1 MEITNNQNAE
11 SFVVRELTE
20 KSNGNAKYFLLSN
33 GNIRAEF
40 YASEYAETISAQETN
55 TYNPPA
61 AVKATAAAA
70 DSQTLNLGVTVY
82 GFTAD
87 LTTPLSGNNTYT
99 MYAPNITRNA
109 SAFLIKGNRTA
120 MSRVAFAQVGGSVPQ
135 GIDIQSCKL
144 YLCTGSTAPDNL
156 FYSYANI
163 AGNPITVNSV
173 SFSTTPS
180 GLFSYS
186 LGEDNR
192 YWATIDVAA
201 TAGASLNRGFCL
213 LPYSSAMM
221 AVSVCSSVAEQS
233 VRPKLVVEYTL
244 PVDASHEDIA
254 DVAANLQYAAV
265 EEKEQSYVEGGAGNA
280 GEYGV
285 NVRTGR
291 LFFDKPLFSLGGNK
305 MPASFELCYNKAN
318 ADTRKIN
325 TDNSTAKTFNLAT
338 HMPKGFK
345 LNCQQYV
352 FPSGNDYV
360 YVDGAYNYHRFALAQ
375 NATDV
380 YFDTAGTGL
389 LLYVKTDGFEIKDNT
404 FNRMTFNAK
413 GLLISVEKTFKNA
426 TVSMTNAYDAED
438 ADKLVSVTDGMGR
451 VTQFAYA
458 GRTVTVTKPDGNTL
472 TMTMND
478 DWRLAGLSES
488 DGTSSSYAYNAD
500 GVLESAENSAGEKAV
515 FTFDAQGRVAG
526 VKNKVKGSSVGNT
539 LFDYT
544 LSYLTKT
551 VTYRYTD
558 DEDATHKI
566 RYVYEFD
573 GDGKTVRTYEALD
586 DAFNSYGN
594 IQFRSESE
602 FEHFVQTNTGT
613 PMLAGMFETA
623 GEIYNSKVV
632 DEFQTTAYSVN
643 SLSELPKTK
652 SGEHYVLSATANLAG
667 TNAGEVY
674 KIELVEAGT
683 TERVI
688 KTLEFNAGENRP
700 QYRAISF
707 TVLGDV
713 GQVGFRLVRQAV
725 FSSGGFYNVKLT
737 KTLKPKTYDCTNMGK
752 NVIDN
757 VCGQKWSSLTGNM
770 SVEYTP
776 TASSAVVEL
785 NNIKFLAEDFE
796 VNKKNANDSTAGFDV
811 WYNGLKNCIHNAH
824 NVKFFTGST
833 KYTFNCVEFA
843 RVTFENGRAIIDKI
857 VYSPETGVYARA
869 VRNVIG
875 NFDDSRYSYIIEQ
888 YTDLDEHMLAVRKK
902 GFNDMITEYSYDDL
916 GNLTSEKTYDYW
928 SPDTFFKTEYV
939 YEQNGGF
946 LKSVTTHDLSP
957 AVTVQ
962 YSNTLSTGNVSEVT
976 SPRGQTTSS
985 VYAANNIQLTEISST
1000 VDGTKN
1006 KNGFSYN
1013 SGRLESA
1020 SNDGVSYQ
1028 FYYNSYNEVSSVYA
1042 GGSKLL
1048 EKTYEHTPQKD
1059 VVVTKHANGNEV
1071 RKTYD
1076 KYERLVKVEERLST
1090 SDEFEQKTVYI
1101 YSDNDVSNIVDPFDQ
1116 NLTISADSPL
1126 RIVLDKEKGTW
1137 YDYDSSGRVSE
1148 TDGCGVWYDEKNR
1161 LYSRDV
1167 TTPFGKIA
1175 TYVDYA
1181 DGQYPDNPDRVKGS
1195 RSGGYT
1201 ENYSYDS
1208 LSRIDGIDVELAST
1222 ASSPT
1227 KTCSLKREIT
1237 YNDSDAEEGN
1247 KKYASELVKSISVR
1261 DGNKGE
1267 FAAALS
1273 AYTLDYDGDGNI
1285 TKHTT
1290 QVTYESSG
1298 LFIPATT
1305 ESFGL
1310 IPPATSDYTI
1320 LQTKTTSST
1329 YEYDKLNR
1337 LTRENNERLGKTW
1350 TYSYDAGGNVTERKE
1365 YAYTT
1370 AEQLD
1375 NETATATKEYVYR
1388 TSGWKDQLL
1397 SYDGESIVYDAS
1409 GNPTTY
1415 RGATLGFEAGRR
1427 LKSYKKAG
1435 DANAYEFTF
1444 DCRGVRKSKKTKDAD
1459 GHDKTWSFYYDED
1472 GKLWGETKSEKVL
1485 QGNFGIQLWT
1495 DKITKIGF
1503 FHLNS
1508 GLAGFTLS
1516 RQTGIADAVK
1526 ADYIYRKNALGDI
1539 DGIFDTDMN
1548 LIGEYVYDAWGNC
1561 TIEASGADNIEIME
1575 TNPFRYR
1582 GYYWDKELNLYYLQ
1596 TRYYDPQTG
1605 RFINADGIEYALEQY
1620 KNINALNL
1628 YSYCNNNPIMGIDP
1642 EGTKSKFWGWL
1653 LTAFVAV
1660 VATAAI
1666 VVGTVVTGGL
1676 VSAVLVGAG
1685 VGALTSMGSS
1695 VIAQGGFK
1703 DADPWQVAKSGAIG
1717 AVIGAA
1723 SGAASWAIGTI
1734 GQAIGQHLGYA
1745 FSSMRHISSGVKLGS
1760 VFGVDLMMSTGKIA
1774 GSVIGGIAGGT
1785 FMNYHA
1791 NLLFGTKLNFEE
1803 AMNQGIGGEISSWL
1817 IGIFKWLVK

>member
-40 YASEYAETISAQETN
+40 YASECAETISAEETN
-55 TYNPPA
+55 ADKLPA
-61 AVKATAAAA
+61 AVKATAAA

-82 GFTAD
+82 GFTSD
-87 LTTPLSGNNTYT
+87 LPTPISGNNTYN

-109 SAFLIKGNRTA
+109 SAFLVKGNRTA

-265 EEKEQSYVEGGAGNA
+265 EKKEQSYVEGGAGNA

-488 DGTSSSYAYNAD
+488 DGTSNSYAYYAD

-526 VKNKVKGSSVGNT
+526 VKNKVKGSTVGNT

-843 RVTFENGRAIIDKI
+843 RVTFENGRAIIDKT

-869 VRNVIG
+869 VRNVIENYDG
-875 NFDDSRYSYIIEQ
+875 GSDSYLIEQ
-888 YTDLDEHMLAVRKK
+888 YTDLDEDMLAVRKK

-985 VYAANNIQLTEISST
+985 VYAANNVQLTEISST

-1013 SGRLESA
+1013 SGRLASA

-1076 KYERLVKVEERLST
+1076 KYERLVKVEERLSA

-1126 RIVLDKEKGTW
+1126 RIVLDKEKGTRYN
-1137 YDYDSSGRVSE
+1137 YDDSGRVSE
-1148 TDGCGVWYDEKNR
+1148 IDGYRVWYDESNR
-1161 LYSRDV
+1161 LYMRDV
-1167 TTPFGKIA
+1167 STPFGVVNASIF
-1175 TYVDYA
+1175 YA
-1181 DGQYPDNPDRVKGS
+1181 GDVLYPDEPDRVLGS
-1195 RSGGYT
+1195 GAGRYT
-1201 ENYSYDS
+1201 ENYNLDS
-1208 LSRIDGIDVELAST
+1208 QKRVSRIDVELAST
-1222 ASSPT
+1222 ASSPR

-1247 KKYASELVKSISVR
+1247 KKYASELVKSIYVR
-1261 DGNKGE
+1261 DGKKDENE
-1267 FAAALS
+1267 PALS
-1273 AYTLDYDGDGNI
+1273 VYTLEYDGDGNI
-1285 TKHTT
+1285 TKHTYSKPGIAIALGT
-1290 QVTYESSG
+1290 V
-1298 LFIPATT
+1298 
-1305 ESFGL
+1305 
-1310 IPPATSDYTI
+1310 
-1320 LQTKTTSST
+1320 TSST

-1350 TYSYDAGGNVTERKE
+1350 TYSYDAGGNITERKE

-1444 DCRGVRKSKKTKDAD
+1444 DYRGVRNSKKTKDAD

-1485 QGNFGIQLWT
+1485 QGNFGIKLWT
-1495 DKITKIGF
+1495 DKITKIGY

-1539 DGIFDTDMN
+1539 DGIFDADMN

-1561 TIEASGADNIEIME
+1561 TIEAAGADNIEIME

-1605 RFINADGIEYALEQY
+1605 RFINADNVGYGVINFN
-1620 KNINALNL
+1620 KINALNL
-1628 YSYCNNNPIMGIDP
+1628 YSYCINNPINYKDPTGEDWKSFWKKVGNFFNKVVDTIDAVIMTFSIEGGVGMGFGFDWELGP
-1642 EGTKSKFWGWL
+1642 VSFDFGGHGNLFYFKAGGDEDYPFGTEREVGFGGNVGAFTFGLNFSEEYEPYGGEGFESSTNEPK
-1653 LTAFVAV
+1653 AFFGVSAGFYL
-1660 VATAAI
+1660 
-1666 VVGTVVTGGL
+1666 VVGFEF
-1676 VSAVLVGAG
+1676 
-1685 VGALTSMGSS
+1685 SMGWDL
-1695 VIAQGGFK
+1695 IELK
-1703 DADPWQVAKSGAIG
+1703 DRLK
-1717 AVIGAA
+1717 
-1723 SGAASWAIGTI
+1723 
-1734 GQAIGQHLGYA
+1734 
-1745 FSSMRHISSGVKLGS
+1745 
-1760 VFGVDLMMSTGKIA
+1760 KIW
-1774 GSVIGGIAGGT
+1774 G
-1785 FMNYHA
+1785 
-1791 NLLFGTKLNFEE
+1791 
-1803 AMNQGIGGEISSWL
+1803 
-1817 IGIFKWLVK
+1817 

>member
-40 YASEYAETISAQETN
+40 YASECAETISAEETN
-55 TYNPPA
+55 ADKLPA
-61 AVKATAAAA
+61 AVKATAAA

-82 GFTAD
+82 GFTSD
-87 LTTPLSGNNTYT
+87 LPTPISGNNTYN

-109 SAFLIKGNRTA
+109 SAFLVKGNRTA
-120 MSRVAFAQVGGSVPQ
+120 MSRVAFVQVGGSVPQ

-163 AGNPITVNSV
+163 KGNPITVNSV

-192 YWATIDVAA
+192 YWATIEVAA

-291 LFFDKPLFSLGGNK
+291 LFFDKQLFSLGGNK

-360 YVDGAYNYHRFALAQ
+360 YVDGAYNYHTFALAQ

-488 DGTSSSYAYNAD
+488 DGTSNSYAYYAD

-526 VKNKVKGSSVGNT
+526 VKNKVKGSTVSNT

-586 DAFNSYGN
+586 DSFNSYGN

-688 KTLEFNAGENRP
+688 KTLEFTAGENRP

-843 RVTFENGRAIIDKI
+843 RVTFENGRAIIDKT

-869 VRNVIG
+869 VRNVIENYDG
-875 NFDDSRYSYIIEQ
+875 GSDSYLIEQ
-888 YTDLDEHMLAVRKK
+888 YTDLDEDMLAVRKK
-902 GFNDMITEYSYDDL
+902 GFNDMITEYSYDYL

-985 VYAANNIQLTEISST
+985 VYAANNVQLTEISST

-1013 SGRLESA
+1013 SGRLASA

-1048 EKTYEHTPQKD
+1048 EKIYEHTPQKD

-1076 KYERLVKVEERLST
+1076 KYERLVKVEERLSA

-1126 RIVLDKEKGTW
+1126 RIVLDKEKGTRYN
-1137 YDYDSSGRVSE
+1137 YDNSGRVSE
-1148 TDGCGVWYDEKNR
+1148 IDGYRVWYDESNR
-1161 LYSRDV
+1161 LYMRDV
-1167 TTPFGKIA
+1167 STPFGVVNASIF
-1175 TYVDYA
+1175 YA
-1181 DGQYPDNPDRVKGS
+1181 GELLYPDEPDRVLGS
-1195 RSGGYT
+1195 GAGRYT
-1201 ENYSYDS
+1201 ENYNLDS
-1208 LSRIDGIDVELAST
+1208 QKRVSRIDVDMTSAV
-1222 ASSPT
+1222 SSPR

-1247 KKYASELVKSISVR
+1247 KKYASELVKSIYVR
-1261 DGNKGE
+1261 DGKKDENE
-1267 FAAALS
+1267 PALS
-1273 AYTLDYDGDGNI
+1273 VYTLEYDGDGNI
-1285 TKHTT
+1285 TKHTYSKPGIAIALGT
-1290 QVTYESSG
+1290 V
-1298 LFIPATT
+1298 
-1305 ESFGL
+1305 
-1310 IPPATSDYTI
+1310 
-1320 LQTKTTSST
+1320 TSST

-1350 TYSYDAGGNVTERKE
+1350 TYGYDAGGNITERKE

-1444 DCRGVRKSKKTKDAD
+1444 DYRGVRNSKKTKDAD

-1472 GKLWGETKSEKVL
+1472 GKLWGETKSEKVQ
-1485 QGNFGIQLWT
+1485 QGNFGIKLWT
-1495 DKITKIGF
+1495 NQITKIGY

-1561 TIEASGADNIEIME
+1561 TIEAVGADNIEIME

-1642 EGTKSKFWGWL
+1642 EGTINWKKIFNIIGVF
-1653 LTAFVAV
+1653 AIMAAAVVVAV
-1660 VATAAI
+1660 GAL
-1666 VVGTVVTGGL
+1666 VTGGL
-1676 VSAVLVGAG
+1676 VGAVVGGAATGALFAMSKNVHEQVQTNGFENFKWGSFLKDMAVGATVGAVTGAVSHVAMGIGASVGSQLGLSFSRHAIRGVTMGSIVSRDILVGAG
-1685 VGALTSMGSS
+1685 SFLGQAGANL
-1695 VIAQGGFK
+1695 VA
-1703 DADPWQVAKSGAIG
+1703 QVASGFA
-1717 AVIGAA
+1717 
-1723 SGAASWAIGTI
+1723 TN
-1734 GQAIGQHLGYA
+1734 Y
-1745 FSSMRHISSGVKLGS
+1745 
-1760 VFGVDLMMSTGKIA
+1760 
-1774 GSVIGGIAGGT
+1774 
-1785 FMNYHA
+1785 FMNE
-1791 NLLFGTKLNFEE
+1791 NNDFDEI
-1803 AMNQGIGGEISSWL
+1803 MNN
-1817 IGIFKWLVK
+1817 GIFDAIKDLLLDLFLK

>member
-40 YASEYAETISAQETN
+40 YASECAETISAEETN
-55 TYNPPA
+55 ADKLPA
-61 AVKATAAAA
+61 AVKATAAA

-82 GFTAD
+82 GFTSD
-87 LTTPLSGNNTYT
+87 LPTPISGNNTYN

-109 SAFLIKGNRTA
+109 SAFLVKGNRTA

-163 AGNPITVNSV
+163 KGNPITVNSV

-192 YWATIDVAA
+192 YWATIEVAA

-291 LFFDKPLFSLGGNK
+291 LFFDKQLFSLGGNK

-360 YVDGAYNYHRFALAQ
+360 YVDGAYNYHTFALAQ

-488 DGTSSSYAYNAD
+488 DGTSNSYAYYAD

-526 VKNKVKGSSVGNT
+526 VKNKVKGSTVSNT

-558 DEDATHKI
+558 DEDATDKI

-586 DAFNSYGN
+586 DSFNSYGN

-613 PMLAGMFETA
+613 PMLSGMFETA

-688 KTLEFNAGENRP
+688 KTLEFTAGENRP

-796 VNKKNANDSTAGFDV
+796 VNKKNANDSTAGFDL

-843 RVTFENGRAIIDKI
+843 RVTFENGRAIIDKT

-869 VRNVIG
+869 VRNVIENYDG
-875 NFDDSRYSYIIEQ
+875 GSDSYLIEQ
-888 YTDLDEHMLAVRKK
+888 YTDLDEHMFAVRKK

-985 VYAANNIQLTEISST
+985 VYAANNVQLTEISST

-1013 SGRLESA
+1013 SGRLASA

-1076 KYERLVKVEERLST
+1076 KYERLVKVEERLSA

-1101 YSDNDVSNIVDPFDQ
+1101 YSDNDVSNIVDPFEQ

-1126 RIVLDKEKGTW
+1126 RIVLDKEKGTRYN
-1137 YDYDSSGRVSE
+1137 YDNSGRVSE
-1148 TDGCGVWYDEKNR
+1148 IDGYRVWYDESNR
-1161 LYSRDV
+1161 LYMRDV
-1167 TTPFGKIA
+1167 STPFGVVNSSIF
-1175 TYVDYA
+1175 YA
-1181 DGQYPDNPDRVKGS
+1181 GELLYPDEPDRVLGS
-1195 RSGGYT
+1195 GAGRYT
-1201 ENYSYDS
+1201 ENYNLDS
-1208 LSRIDGIDVELAST
+1208 QKRVSRIDVDMTSAV
-1222 ASSPT
+1222 SSPR

-1247 KKYASELVKSISVR
+1247 KKYASELVKSIYVR
-1261 DGNKGE
+1261 DGKKDENE
-1267 FAAALS
+1267 PALS
-1273 AYTLDYDGDGNI
+1273 VYTLEYDGDGNI
-1285 TKHTT
+1285 TKHTYSKPGIAIALGT
-1290 QVTYESSG
+1290 V
-1298 LFIPATT
+1298 
-1305 ESFGL
+1305 
-1310 IPPATSDYTI
+1310 
-1320 LQTKTTSST
+1320 TSST

-1350 TYSYDAGGNVTERKE
+1350 TYSYDAGGNITERKE

-1444 DCRGVRKSKKTKDAD
+1444 DYRGVRNSKKTKDAD

-1485 QGNFGIQLWT
+1485 QGNFGIKLWT
-1495 DKITKIGF
+1495 DRITKIGF

-1561 TIEASGADNIEIME
+1561 TIEATGADNIEIME

-1582 GYYWDKELNLYYLQ
+1582 GYYWDKELNFYYLQ

-1605 RFINADGIEYALEQY
+1605 RFINADNVGYGVINFN
-1620 KNINALNL
+1620 KINALNL
-1628 YSYCNNNPIMGIDP
+1628 YSYCINNPINYKDPTGEDWKSFWKKVGNFFNKVVDTIDAVIMTFSIEGGVGMGFGFDWELGPVSFDFGGHGNLFYFKAGGDEDYPFGTEREVGFGFKFGNIAVGFNFSEEYEP
-1642 EGTKSKFWGWL
+1642 YGGEGFESSTNEPK
-1653 LTAFVAV
+1653 AFL
-1660 VATAAI
+1660 
-1666 VVGTVVTGGL
+1666 G
-1676 VSAVLVGAG
+1676 VGAG
-1685 VGALTSMGSS
+1685 FYFVVGFEFSMGWDL
-1695 VIAQGGFK
+1695 IELK
-1703 DADPWQVAKSGAIG
+1703 DRLRRIWG
-1717 AVIGAA
+1717 
-1723 SGAASWAIGTI
+1723 
-1734 GQAIGQHLGYA
+1734 
-1745 FSSMRHISSGVKLGS
+1745 
-1760 VFGVDLMMSTGKIA
+1760 
-1774 GSVIGGIAGGT
+1774 
-1785 FMNYHA
+1785 
-1791 NLLFGTKLNFEE
+1791 
-1803 AMNQGIGGEISSWL
+1803 
-1817 IGIFKWLVK
+1817 

>member
-40 YASEYAETISAQETN
+40 YASECAETISAEETN
-55 TYNPPA
+55 ADKLPA
-61 AVKATAAAA
+61 AVKATAAA

-82 GFTAD
+82 GFTSD
-87 LTTPLSGNNTYT
+87 LPTPISGNNTYN

-109 SAFLIKGNRTA
+109 SAFLVKGNRTA
-120 MSRVAFAQVGGSVPQ
+120 MSRVAFVQVGGSVPQ

-163 AGNPITVNSV
+163 KGNPITVNSV

-192 YWATIDVAA
+192 YWATIEVAA

-291 LFFDKPLFSLGGNK
+291 LFFDKQLFSLGGNK

-360 YVDGAYNYHRFALAQ
+360 YVDGAYNYHTFALAQ

-488 DGTSSSYAYNAD
+488 DGTSNSYAYYAD

-526 VKNKVKGSSVGNT
+526 VKNKVKGSTVSNT

-558 DEDATHKI
+558 DEDATDKI

-613 PMLAGMFETA
+613 PMLSGMFETA
-623 GEIYNSKVV
+623 GEILGNKEMSGNKTV
-632 DEFQTTAYSVN
+632 YSVN

-652 SGEHYVLSATANLAG
+652 SGEHYVLSATANLSG
-667 TNAGEVY
+667 TNANEVY

-688 KTLEFNAGENRP
+688 KTLEFTAGENRP

-707 TVLGDV
+707 TVPDDI
-713 GQVGFRLVRQAV
+713 GQAGFKLVVQ
-725 FSSGGFYNVKLT
+725 GGSASFNNVKLT
-737 KTLKPKTYDCTNMGK
+737 KTLKPKTYDCTNMG
-752 NVIDN
+752 NNLIDN
-757 VCGQKWSSLTGNM
+757 VCGQKWSSLPENL
-770 SVEYTP
+770 SVKYSP

-796 VNKKNANDSTAGFDV
+796 VNKKNANDSTAGFDL

-843 RVTFENGRAIIDKI
+843 RVTFENGRAIIDKT
-857 VYSPETGVYARA
+857 VYSPETGIYARA

-985 VYAANNIQLTEISST
+985 VYAANNVQLTEISST

-1006 KNGFSYN
+1006 KNGFSHN

-1028 FYYNSYNEVSSVYA
+1028 FYYNSYNEVNSVYA

-1076 KYERLVKVEERLST
+1076 KYERLVKVEERLSA

-1137 YDYDSSGRVSE
+1137 YDYDNSGRVSE

-1222 ASSPT
+1222 ASSPR

-1247 KKYASELVKSISVR
+1247 KKYASELVKSIYVR
-1261 DGNKGE
+1261 DGKKDENE
-1267 FAAALS
+1267 PALS
-1273 AYTLDYDGDGNI
+1273 VYTLEYDGDGNI
-1285 TKHTT
+1285 TKHTYSKPGIAIALGT
-1290 QVTYESSG
+1290 V
-1298 LFIPATT
+1298 
-1305 ESFGL
+1305 
-1310 IPPATSDYTI
+1310 
-1320 LQTKTTSST
+1320 TSST

-1350 TYSYDAGGNVTERKE
+1350 TYSYDAGGNITERKE

-1444 DCRGVRKSKKTKDAD
+1444 DYRGVRNSKKTKDAD

-1472 GKLWGETKSEKVL
+1472 GKLWGETKSEKVQ
-1485 QGNFGIQLWT
+1485 QGNFGIKLWT
-1495 DKITKIGF
+1495 NQITKIGY

-1539 DGIFDTDMN
+1539 DGIFDADMN

-1561 TIEASGADNIEIME
+1561 TIEATGADNIEIME

-1582 GYYWDKELNLYYLQ
+1582 GYYWDKELNFYYLQ

-1605 RFINADGIEYALEQY
+1605 RFINADNVGYGLTQFELL
-1620 KNINALNL
+1620 NGLNL
-1628 YSYCNNNPIMGIDP
+1628 YSYCLNNPIGYTDESGSSLILIGLILGAIIGGTAGGVIVNKKAKESGA
-1642 EGTKSKFWGWL
+1642 EGWELVGWTVL
-1653 LTAFVAV
+1653 GVFGGALAGGALGAGAGALVGGAAAAGTAIGGSLA
-1660 VATAAI
+1660 
-1666 VVGTVVTGGL
+1666 TGGAFAGGA
-1676 VSAVLVGAG
+1676 AVAGTALVGAG
-1685 VGALTSMGSS
+1685 VVAGVGALALGTNIVKFAKDPYIEYKKKGMSQKQREMFQREIESYKEEEGR
-1695 VIAQGGFK
+1695 GGNDNLSREIIDLIVEMIMELFK
-1703 DADPWQVAKSGAIG
+1703 
-1717 AVIGAA
+1717 
-1723 SGAASWAIGTI
+1723 
-1734 GQAIGQHLGYA
+1734 
-1745 FSSMRHISSGVKLGS
+1745 
-1760 VFGVDLMMSTGKIA
+1760 
-1774 GSVIGGIAGGT
+1774 
-1785 FMNYHA
+1785 
-1791 NLLFGTKLNFEE
+1791 
-1803 AMNQGIGGEISSWL
+1803 
-1817 IGIFKWLVK
+1817 

>member
-40 YASEYAETISAQETN
+40 YASECAETISAEETN
-55 TYNPPA
+55 ADKLPA
-61 AVKATAAAA
+61 AVKATAAA

-82 GFTAD
+82 GFTSD
-87 LTTPLSGNNTYT
+87 LPTPISGNNTYN

-109 SAFLIKGNRTA
+109 SAFLVKGNRTA
-120 MSRVAFAQVGGSVPQ
+120 MSRVAFVQVGGSVPQ

-163 AGNPITVNSV
+163 KGNPITVNSV

-192 YWATIDVAA
+192 YWATIEVAA

-360 YVDGAYNYHRFALAQ
+360 YVDGAYNYHTFALAQ

-488 DGTSSSYAYNAD
+488 DGTSNSYAYYAD

-526 VKNKVKGSSVGNT
+526 VKNKVKGSTVGNT

-558 DEDATHKI
+558 DEDATDKI

-613 PMLAGMFETA
+613 PMLSGMFETA
-623 GEIYNSKVV
+623 GEIFGNKEMSGNKTV
-632 DEFQTTAYSVN
+632 YSVN

-652 SGEHYVLSATANLAG
+652 SGEHYVLSATANLSG
-667 TNAGEVY
+667 TNANEVY

-688 KTLEFNAGENRP
+688 KTLEFTAGENRP

-707 TVLGDV
+707 TVPDDI
-713 GQVGFRLVRQAV
+713 GQAGFKLVVQ
-725 FSSGGFYNVKLT
+725 GGSASFNNVKLT
-737 KTLKPKTYDCTNMGK
+737 KTLKPKTYDCTNMG
-752 NVIDN
+752 NNLIDN
-757 VCGQKWSSLTGNM
+757 VCGQKWSSLPENL
-770 SVEYTP
+770 SVKYSP

-843 RVTFENGRAIIDKI
+843 RVTFENGRAIIDKT

-869 VRNVIG
+869 VRNIIG

-888 YTDLDEHMLAVRKK
+888 YTDLDEDMLAVRKK

-985 VYAANNIQLTEISST
+985 VYAANNVQLTEISST

-1013 SGRLESA
+1013 SGRLASA

-1028 FYYNSYNEVSSVYA
+1028 FYYNSYNEVNSVYA

-1076 KYERLVKVEERLST
+1076 KYERLVKVEERLSA

-1137 YDYDSSGRVSE
+1137 YDYDNSGRVSE
-1148 TDGCGVWYDEKNR
+1148 IDGYRVWYDESNR
-1161 LYSRDV
+1161 LYMRDV
-1167 TTPFGKIA
+1167 STPFGAVNASIF
-1175 TYVDYA
+1175 YA
-1181 DGQYPDNPDRVKGS
+1181 GELLYPDEPDRVLGS
-1195 RSGGYT
+1195 GAGRYT
-1201 ENYSYDS
+1201 ENYNLDS
-1208 LSRIDGIDVELAST
+1208 QKRVSRIDVELAST
-1222 ASSPT
+1222 ASSPR

-1247 KKYASELVKSISVR
+1247 KKYASELVKSIYVR
-1261 DGNKGE
+1261 DGKKDENE
-1267 FAAALS
+1267 PALS
-1273 AYTLDYDGDGNI
+1273 VYTLEYDGDGNI
-1285 TKHTT
+1285 TKHTYSKPGIAIALGT
-1290 QVTYESSG
+1290 VTS
-1298 LFIPATT
+1298 A
-1305 ESFGL
+1305 
-1310 IPPATSDYTI
+1310 
-1320 LQTKTTSST
+1320 T

-1444 DCRGVRKSKKTKDAD
+1444 DYRGVRNSKKTKDAD

-1485 QGNFGIQLWT
+1485 QGNFGIKLWT

-1539 DGIFDTDMN
+1539 DGIFDADMN

-1561 TIEASGADNIEIME
+1561 TIEAAGADNIEIME

-1605 RFINADGIEYALEQY
+1605 RFINAD
-1620 KNINALNL
+1620 NIGYGLTQFELLNGLNL
-1628 YSYCNNNPIMGIDP
+1628 YSYCLNNPIGYTDESGSSLILIGLILGAIIGGTAGGVIVNKKAKESGA
-1642 EGTKSKFWGWL
+1642 EGWELVGW
-1653 LTAFVAV
+1653 TALGVFGGALAGGALGAGAGALVGGA
-1660 VATAAI
+1660 AAAGTAIGGSLA
-1666 VVGTVVTGGL
+1666 TGGAFAGGA
-1676 VSAVLVGAG
+1676 AVAGTALVGAG
-1685 VGALTSMGSS
+1685 VVAGVGALAGIVEFREHTKNKRKSNWDKHSGTRS
-1695 VIAQGGFK
+1695 GGPEKK
-1703 DADPWQVAKSGAIG
+1703 DSRMKYKKWKRNSKGLIPF
-1717 AVIGAA
+1717 
-1723 SGAASWAIGTI
+1723 
-1734 GQAIGQHLGYA
+1734 L
-1745 FSSMRHISSGVKLGS
+1745 FSIW
-1760 VFGVDLMMSTGKIA
+1760 DL
-1774 GSVIGGIAGGT
+1774 VED
-1785 FMNYHA
+1785 
-1791 NLLFGTKLNFEE
+1791 L
-1803 AMNQGIGGEISSWL
+1803 IGGE
-1817 IGIFKWLVK
+1817 

>member
-40 YASEYAETISAQETN
+40 YASECAETISAEETN
-55 TYNPPA
+55 ADKLPA

-87 LTTPLSGNNTYT
+87 LTTPLSGNNTYN

-109 SAFLIKGNRTA
+109 SAFLVKGNRTA

-163 AGNPITVNSV
+163 KGNPITVNSV

-192 YWATIDVAA
+192 YWATIEVAA

-233 VRPKLVVEYTL
+233 VKPKLVVEYTL

-360 YVDGAYNYHRFALAQ
+360 YVDGAYNYHTFALAQ

-488 DGTSSSYAYNAD
+488 DGTSNSYAYYAD

-526 VKNKVKGSSVGNT
+526 VKNKVKGSTVSNT

-843 RVTFENGRAIIDKI
+843 RVTFENGRAIIDKT

-869 VRNVIG
+869 VRNVIENYDG
-875 NFDDSRYSYIIEQ
+875 GSDSYLIEQ
-888 YTDLDEHMLAVRKK
+888 YTDLDEDMLAVRKK

-985 VYAANNIQLTEISST
+985 VYAANNVQLTEISST

-1013 SGRLESA
+1013 SGRLASA

-1048 EKTYEHTPQKD
+1048 EKIYEHTPQKD

-1076 KYERLVKVEERLST
+1076 KYERLVKVEERLSA

-1126 RIVLDKEKGTW
+1126 RIVLDKEKGTRYN
-1137 YDYDSSGRVSE
+1137 YDNSGRVSE
-1148 TDGCGVWYDEKNR
+1148 IDGYRVWYDESNR
-1161 LYSRDV
+1161 LYMRDV
-1167 TTPFGKIA
+1167 STPFGVVNSSIF
-1175 TYVDYA
+1175 YA
-1181 DGQYPDNPDRVKGS
+1181 GELLYPDEPDRVLGS
-1195 RSGGYT
+1195 GAGRYT
-1201 ENYSYDS
+1201 ENYNLDS
-1208 LSRIDGIDVELAST
+1208 QKRVSRIDVDMTSAV
-1222 ASSPT
+1222 SSPR

-1247 KKYASELVKSISVR
+1247 KKYASELVKSIYVR
-1261 DGNKGE
+1261 DGKKDENE
-1267 FAAALS
+1267 PALS
-1273 AYTLDYDGDGNI
+1273 VYTLEYDGDGNI
-1285 TKHTT
+1285 TKHTYSKPGIAIALGT
-1290 QVTYESSG
+1290 V
-1298 LFIPATT
+1298 
-1305 ESFGL
+1305 
-1310 IPPATSDYTI
+1310 
-1320 LQTKTTSST
+1320 TSST

-1350 TYSYDAGGNVTERKE
+1350 TYSYDAGGNITERKE

-1444 DCRGVRKSKKTKDAD
+1444 DYRGVRNSKKTKDAD

-1485 QGNFGIQLWT
+1485 QGNFGIKLWT
-1495 DKITKIGF
+1495 DRITKIGF

-1561 TIEASGADNIEIME
+1561 TIEAAGANNIEIME
-1575 TNPFRYR
+1575 INPFRYR

-1642 EGTKSKFWGWL
+1642 EGTINWKKIFNIIGVF
-1653 LTAFVAV
+1653 AIMAAAVVVAV
-1660 VATAAI
+1660 GAL
-1666 VVGTVVTGGL
+1666 VTGGL
-1676 VSAVLVGAG
+1676 VGAVVGGAATGALFAMSKNVHEQVQTNGFENFKWGSFLKDMAVGATVGAVTGAVSHVAMGIGASVGSQLGLSFSKHAIRGVTMGSIVSRDILVGAG
-1685 VGALTSMGSS
+1685 SFLGQAGANL
-1695 VIAQGGFK
+1695 VA
-1703 DADPWQVAKSGAIG
+1703 QVASGFA
-1717 AVIGAA
+1717 
-1723 SGAASWAIGTI
+1723 TN
-1734 GQAIGQHLGYA
+1734 Y
-1745 FSSMRHISSGVKLGS
+1745 
-1760 VFGVDLMMSTGKIA
+1760 
-1774 GSVIGGIAGGT
+1774 
-1785 FMNYHA
+1785 FMNE
-1791 NLLFGTKLNFEE
+1791 NNDFDEI
-1803 AMNQGIGGEISSWL
+1803 MNN
-1817 IGIFKWLVK
+1817 GIFDAIKDLLLDLFLK

>member
-40 YASEYAETISAQETN
+40 YASECAETISAEETN
-55 TYNPPA
+55 ADKLPA
-61 AVKATAAAA
+61 AVKATAAA

-82 GFTAD
+82 GFTSD
-87 LTTPLSGNNTYT
+87 LPTPISGNNTYT

-109 SAFLIKGNRTA
+109 SAFLVKGNRTA
-120 MSRVAFAQVGGSVPQ
+120 MSRVAFVQVGGSVPQ

-163 AGNPITVNSV
+163 KGNPITVNSV

-233 VRPKLVVEYTL
+233 VKPKLVVEYTL

-488 DGTSSSYAYNAD
+488 DGTSNSYAYYAD

-526 VKNKVKGSSVGNT
+526 VKNKVKGSTVGNT

-558 DEDATHKI
+558 DEDATDKI

-688 KTLEFNAGENRP
+688 KTLEFTAGENRP

-843 RVTFENGRAIIDKI
+843 RVTFENGRAIIDKT

-869 VRNVIG
+869 VRNVIENYDG
-875 NFDDSRYSYIIEQ
+875 GSDSYLIEQ
-888 YTDLDEHMLAVRKK
+888 YTDLDEHMFAVRKK

-985 VYAANNIQLTEISST
+985 VYAANNVQLTEISST

-1013 SGRLESA
+1013 SGRLASA

-1028 FYYNSYNEVSSVYA
+1028 FYYNSYNEVNSVYA

-1076 KYERLVKVEERLST
+1076 KYERLVKVEERLSA

-1137 YDYDSSGRVSE
+1137 YDYDNSGRVSE
-1148 TDGCGVWYDEKNR
+1148 IDGYRVWYDESNR
-1161 LYSRDV
+1161 LYMRDV
-1167 TTPFGKIA
+1167 STPFGVVNASIF
-1175 TYVDYA
+1175 YA
-1181 DGQYPDNPDRVKGS
+1181 GELLYPDEPDRVLGS
-1195 RSGGYT
+1195 GAGRYT
-1201 ENYSYDS
+1201 ENYNLDS
-1208 LSRIDGIDVELAST
+1208 QKRVSRIDVDMTSAV
-1222 ASSPT
+1222 SSPR

-1247 KKYASELVKSISVR
+1247 KKYASELVKSIYVR
-1261 DGNKGE
+1261 DGKKDENE
-1267 FAAALS
+1267 PALS
-1273 AYTLDYDGDGNI
+1273 VYTLEYDGDGNI
-1285 TKHTT
+1285 TKHTYSKPGIAIALGT
-1290 QVTYESSG
+1290 V
-1298 LFIPATT
+1298 
-1305 ESFGL
+1305 
-1310 IPPATSDYTI
+1310 
-1320 LQTKTTSST
+1320 TSST
-1329 YEYDKLNR
+1329 YEYDRLNR

-1350 TYSYDAGGNVTERKE
+1350 TYGYDAGGNITERKE

-1444 DCRGVRKSKKTKDAD
+1444 DYRGVRNSKKTKDAD

-1472 GKLWGETKSEKVL
+1472 GKLWGETKSEKVQ
-1485 QGNFGIQLWT
+1485 QGNFGIKLWT
-1495 DKITKIGF
+1495 NQITKIGY

-1561 TIEASGADNIEIME
+1561 TIEAVGADNIEIME

-1642 EGTKSKFWGWL
+1642 EGTINWKKIFNIIGVF
-1653 LTAFVAV
+1653 AIMAAAVVVAV
-1660 VATAAI
+1660 GAL
-1666 VVGTVVTGGL
+1666 VTGGL
-1676 VSAVLVGAG
+1676 VGAVVGGAATGALFAMSKNVHEQVQTNGFENFKWGSFLKDMAVGATVGAVTGAVSHVAMGIGASVGSQLGLSFSRHAIRGVTMGSIVSRDILVGAG
-1685 VGALTSMGSS
+1685 SFLGQAGANL
-1695 VIAQGGFK
+1695 VA
-1703 DADPWQVAKSGAIG
+1703 QVASGFA
-1717 AVIGAA
+1717 
-1723 SGAASWAIGTI
+1723 TN
-1734 GQAIGQHLGYA
+1734 Y
-1745 FSSMRHISSGVKLGS
+1745 
-1760 VFGVDLMMSTGKIA
+1760 
-1774 GSVIGGIAGGT
+1774 
-1785 FMNYHA
+1785 FMNE
-1791 NLLFGTKLNFEE
+1791 NNDFDEI
-1803 AMNQGIGGEISSWL
+1803 MNN
-1817 IGIFKWLVK
+1817 GIFDAIKDLLLDLFLK

>member
-40 YASEYAETISAQETN
+40 YASECAETISAEETN
-55 TYNPPA
+55 ADKLPA
-61 AVKATAAAA
+61 AVKATAAA

-82 GFTAD
+82 GFTSD
-87 LTTPLSGNNTYT
+87 LPTPISGNNTYN

-109 SAFLIKGNRTA
+109 SAFLVKGNRTA
-120 MSRVAFAQVGGSVPQ
+120 MSRVAFVQVGGSVPQ

-163 AGNPITVNSV
+163 KGNPITVNSV

-192 YWATIDVAA
+192 YWATIEVAA

-254 DVAANLQYAAV
+254 DVAANLQNAAV

-291 LFFDKPLFSLGGNK
+291 LFFDKQLFSLGGNK

-360 YVDGAYNYHRFALAQ
+360 YVDGAYNYHTFALAQ

-488 DGTSSSYAYNAD
+488 DGTSNSYAYYAD

-526 VKNKVKGSSVGNT
+526 VKNKVKGSTVGNT

-558 DEDATHKI
+558 DEDATDKI

-586 DAFNSYGN
+586 DSFNSYGN

-613 PMLAGMFETA
+613 PMLSGMFETA

-688 KTLEFNAGENRP
+688 KTLEFTAGENRP

-796 VNKKNANDSTAGFDV
+796 VNKKNANDSTAGFDL

-843 RVTFENGRAIIDKI
+843 RVTFENGRAIIDKT

-869 VRNVIG
+869 VRNVIENYDG
-875 NFDDSRYSYIIEQ
+875 GSDSYLIEQ
-888 YTDLDEHMLAVRKK
+888 YTDLDEHMFAVRKK

-985 VYAANNIQLTEISST
+985 VYAANNVQLTEISST

-1013 SGRLESA
+1013 SGRLASA

-1076 KYERLVKVEERLST
+1076 KYERLVKVEERLSA

-1126 RIVLDKEKGTW
+1126 RIVLDKEKGTRYN
-1137 YDYDSSGRVSE
+1137 YDNSGRVSE
-1148 TDGCGVWYDEKNR
+1148 IDGYRVWYDESNR
-1161 LYSRDV
+1161 LYMRDV
-1167 TTPFGKIA
+1167 STPFGVVNSSIF
-1175 TYVDYA
+1175 YA
-1181 DGQYPDNPDRVKGS
+1181 GELLYPDEPDRVLGS
-1195 RSGGYT
+1195 GAGRYT
-1201 ENYSYDS
+1201 ENYNLDS
-1208 LSRIDGIDVELAST
+1208 QKRVSRIDVDMTSAV
-1222 ASSPT
+1222 SSPR

-1247 KKYASELVKSISVR
+1247 KKYASELVKSIYVR
-1261 DGNKGE
+1261 DGKKDENE
-1267 FAAALS
+1267 PALS
-1273 AYTLDYDGDGNI
+1273 VYTLEYDGDGNI
-1285 TKHTT
+1285 TKHTYSKPGIAIALGT
-1290 QVTYESSG
+1290 V
-1298 LFIPATT
+1298 
-1305 ESFGL
+1305 
-1310 IPPATSDYTI
+1310 
-1320 LQTKTTSST
+1320 TSST

-1350 TYSYDAGGNVTERKE
+1350 TYSYDAGGNITERKE

-1444 DCRGVRKSKKTKDAD
+1444 DYRGVRNSKKTKDAD

-1485 QGNFGIQLWT
+1485 QGNFGIKLWT
-1495 DKITKIGF
+1495 DRITKIGF

-1561 TIEASGADNIEIME
+1561 TIEATGADNIEIME

-1582 GYYWDKELNLYYLQ
+1582 GYYWDKELNFYYLQ

-1605 RFINADGIEYALEQY
+1605 RFINADNVGYGVINFN
-1620 KNINALNL
+1620 KINALNL
-1628 YSYCNNNPIMGIDP
+1628 YSYCINNPINYKDPTGEDWKSFWKKVGNFFNKVVDTIDAVIMTFSIEGGVGMGFGFDWELGPVSFDFGGHGNLFYFKAGGDEDYPFGTEREVGFGFKFGNIAVGFNFSEEYEP
-1642 EGTKSKFWGWL
+1642 YGGEGFESSTNEPK
-1653 LTAFVAV
+1653 AFL
-1660 VATAAI
+1660 
-1666 VVGTVVTGGL
+1666 G
-1676 VSAVLVGAG
+1676 VGAG
-1685 VGALTSMGSS
+1685 FYFVVGFEFSMGWDL
-1695 VIAQGGFK
+1695 IELK
-1703 DADPWQVAKSGAIG
+1703 DRLRRIWG
-1717 AVIGAA
+1717 
-1723 SGAASWAIGTI
+1723 
-1734 GQAIGQHLGYA
+1734 
-1745 FSSMRHISSGVKLGS
+1745 
-1760 VFGVDLMMSTGKIA
+1760 
-1774 GSVIGGIAGGT
+1774 
-1785 FMNYHA
+1785 
-1791 NLLFGTKLNFEE
+1791 
-1803 AMNQGIGGEISSWL
+1803 
-1817 IGIFKWLVK
+1817 

>member
-40 YASEYAETISAQETN
+40 YASECAETISAEETN
-55 TYNPPA
+55 ADKLPA
-61 AVKATAAAA
+61 AVKTTAAAA

-82 GFTAD
+82 GFTSD
-87 LTTPLSGNNTYT
+87 LPTPISGNNTYN

-109 SAFLIKGNRTA
+109 SAFLVKGNRTA
-120 MSRVAFAQVGGSVPQ
+120 MSRVAFVQVGGSVPQ

-360 YVDGAYNYHRFALAQ
+360 YVDGAYNYHTFALAQ

-488 DGTSSSYAYNAD
+488 DGTSNSYAYYAD

-526 VKNKVKGSSVGNT
+526 VKNKVKGSTVSNT

-558 DEDATHKI
+558 DEDATDKI

-613 PMLAGMFETA
+613 PMLSGMFETA

-688 KTLEFNAGENRP
+688 KTLEFTAGENRP

-796 VNKKNANDSTAGFDV
+796 VNKKNANDSTAGFDL

-843 RVTFENGRAIIDKI
+843 RVTFENGRAIIDKT

-869 VRNVIG
+869 VRNVIENYDG
-875 NFDDSRYSYIIEQ
+875 GSDSYLIEQ
-888 YTDLDEHMLAVRKK
+888 YTDLDEHMFAVRKK

-985 VYAANNIQLTEISST
+985 VYAANNVQLTEISST

-1013 SGRLESA
+1013 SGRLASA

-1076 KYERLVKVEERLST
+1076 KYERLVKVEERLSA

-1222 ASSPT
+1222 ASSPR

-1247 KKYASELVKSISVR
+1247 KKYASELVKSIYVR
-1261 DGNKGE
+1261 DGKKDENE
-1267 FAAALS
+1267 PALS
-1273 AYTLDYDGDGNI
+1273 VYTLEYDGDGNI
-1285 TKHTT
+1285 TKHTYSKPGIAIALGT
-1290 QVTYESSG
+1290 V
-1298 LFIPATT
+1298 
-1305 ESFGL
+1305 
-1310 IPPATSDYTI
+1310 
-1320 LQTKTTSST
+1320 TSST

-1350 TYSYDAGGNVTERKE
+1350 TYSYDAGGNITERKE

-1444 DCRGVRKSKKTKDAD
+1444 DYRGVRNSKKTKDAD

-1472 GKLWGETKSEKVL
+1472 GKLWGETKSEKVQ
-1485 QGNFGIQLWT
+1485 QGNFGIKLWT
-1495 DKITKIGF
+1495 NQITKIGY

-1539 DGIFDTDMN
+1539 DGIFDADMN

-1561 TIEASGADNIEIME
+1561 TIEATGADNIEIME

-1582 GYYWDKELNLYYLQ
+1582 GYYWDKELNFYYLQ

-1605 RFINADGIEYALEQY
+1605 RFINADNVGYGLTQFELL
-1620 KNINALNL
+1620 NGLNL
-1628 YSYCNNNPIMGIDP
+1628 YSYCLNNPIGYTDESGSSLILIGLILGAIIGGTAGGVIVNKKAKESGA
-1642 EGTKSKFWGWL
+1642 EGWELVGWTVL
-1653 LTAFVAV
+1653 GVFGGALAGGALGAGAGALVGGAAAAGTAIGGSLA
-1660 VATAAI
+1660 
-1666 VVGTVVTGGL
+1666 TGGAFAGGA
-1676 VSAVLVGAG
+1676 AVAGTALVGAG
-1685 VGALTSMGSS
+1685 VVAGVGALALGTNIVKFAKDPYIEYKKKGMSQKQREMFQREIESYKEEEGR
-1695 VIAQGGFK
+1695 GGNDNLSREIIDLIVEMIMELFK
-1703 DADPWQVAKSGAIG
+1703 
-1717 AVIGAA
+1717 
-1723 SGAASWAIGTI
+1723 
-1734 GQAIGQHLGYA
+1734 
-1745 FSSMRHISSGVKLGS
+1745 
-1760 VFGVDLMMSTGKIA
+1760 
-1774 GSVIGGIAGGT
+1774 
-1785 FMNYHA
+1785 
-1791 NLLFGTKLNFEE
+1791 
-1803 AMNQGIGGEISSWL
+1803 
-1817 IGIFKWLVK
+1817 

>member
-40 YASEYAETISAQETN
+40 YASECAETISAEETN
-55 TYNPPA
+55 ADKLPA
-61 AVKATAAAA
+61 AVKTTAAAA

-87 LTTPLSGNNTYT
+87 LSTPLSGNNTYR

-109 SAFLIKGNRTA
+109 SAFLVKGNRTA

-163 AGNPITVNSV
+163 KGNPITVNSV
-173 SFSTTPS
+173 SFSTTPT

-426 TVSMTNAYDAED
+426 TLSMTNAYDAED

-488 DGTSSSYAYNAD
+488 DGTSNSYAYYAD

-526 VKNKVKGSSVGNT
+526 VKNKVKGSTVGNT

-558 DEDATHKI
+558 DEDATDKI

-586 DAFNSYGN
+586 DSFNSYGN

-613 PMLAGMFETA
+613 PMLSGMFETA

-688 KTLEFNAGENRP
+688 KTLEFTAGENRP

-843 RVTFENGRAIIDKI
+843 RVTFENGRAIIDKT

-869 VRNVIG
+869 VRNVIENYDG
-875 NFDDSRYSYIIEQ
+875 GSDSYLIEQ
-888 YTDLDEHMLAVRKK
+888 YTDLDEDMLAVRKK
-902 GFNDMITEYSYDDL
+902 GFNDMITEYSYDYL

-985 VYAANNIQLTEISST
+985 VYAANNVQLTEISST

-1013 SGRLESA
+1013 SGRLASA

-1076 KYERLVKVEERLST
+1076 KYERLVKVEERLSA

-1116 NLTISADSPL
+1116 NMTISADSPL
-1126 RIVLDKEKGTW
+1126 RIVLDKEKGTRYN
-1137 YDYDSSGRVSE
+1137 YDNSGRVSE
-1148 TDGCGVWYDEKNR
+1148 IDGYRVWYDESNR
-1161 LYSRDV
+1161 LYMRDV
-1167 TTPFGKIA
+1167 STPFGVVNASIF
-1175 TYVDYA
+1175 YA
-1181 DGQYPDNPDRVKGS
+1181 GELLYPDEPDRVLGS
-1195 RSGGYT
+1195 GAGRYT
-1201 ENYSYDS
+1201 ENYNLDS
-1208 LSRIDGIDVELAST
+1208 QKRVSRIDVDMTSAV
-1222 ASSPT
+1222 SSPR

-1247 KKYASELVKSISVR
+1247 KKYASELVKSIYVR
-1261 DGNKGE
+1261 DGKKDENE
-1267 FAAALS
+1267 PALS
-1273 AYTLDYDGDGNI
+1273 VYTLEYDGDGNI
-1285 TKHTT
+1285 TKHTYSKPGIAIALGT
-1290 QVTYESSG
+1290 VTS
-1298 LFIPATT
+1298 A
-1305 ESFGL
+1305 
-1310 IPPATSDYTI
+1310 
-1320 LQTKTTSST
+1320 T

-1350 TYSYDAGGNVTERKE
+1350 TYGYDAGGNITERKE

-1444 DCRGVRKSKKTKDAD
+1444 DYRGVRNSKKTKDAD

-1485 QGNFGIQLWT
+1485 QGNFGIKLWT
-1495 DKITKIGF
+1495 DKITKIGY

-1561 TIEASGADNIEIME
+1561 TIEAAGANNIEIME
-1575 TNPFRYR
+1575 INPFRYR

-1642 EGTKSKFWGWL
+1642 EGTINWKKIFNIIGVF
-1653 LTAFVAV
+1653 AIMAAAVVVAV
-1660 VATAAI
+1660 GAL
-1666 VVGTVVTGGL
+1666 VTGGL
-1676 VSAVLVGAG
+1676 VGAVVGGAATGALFAMSKNVHEQVQTNGFENFKWGSFLKDMAVGATVGAVTGAVSHVAMGIGASVGSQLGLSFSKHAIRGVTMGSIVSRDILVGAG
-1685 VGALTSMGSS
+1685 SFLGQAGANL
-1695 VIAQGGFK
+1695 VA
-1703 DADPWQVAKSGAIG
+1703 QVASGFA
-1717 AVIGAA
+1717 
-1723 SGAASWAIGTI
+1723 TN
-1734 GQAIGQHLGYA
+1734 Y
-1745 FSSMRHISSGVKLGS
+1745 
-1760 VFGVDLMMSTGKIA
+1760 
-1774 GSVIGGIAGGT
+1774 
-1785 FMNYHA
+1785 FMNE
-1791 NLLFGTKLNFEE
+1791 NNDFDEI
-1803 AMNQGIGGEISSWL
+1803 MNN
-1817 IGIFKWLVK
+1817 GIFDAIKDLLLDLFLK